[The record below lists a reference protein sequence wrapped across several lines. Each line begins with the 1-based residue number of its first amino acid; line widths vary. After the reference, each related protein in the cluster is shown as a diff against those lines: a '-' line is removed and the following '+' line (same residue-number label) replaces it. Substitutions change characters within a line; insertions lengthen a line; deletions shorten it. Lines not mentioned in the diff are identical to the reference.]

1 MRRTGIFALAFFAL
15 LAACKSGTRA
25 APPAE
30 AAPKAEAT
38 KIDMS
43 PRALALQKLS
53 GDGPVERKIADLQR
67 SAERNPNKVD
77 FWVLLGRAWA
87 RKAREASDPGFYVNA
102 NACANVALQVS
113 PDDKLAMDLRGLVL
127 LNDHKFAEARDL
139 ASKSVEKNPDDAMA
153 WGVLSDALLELGR
166 FDEAASAAQNMM
178 DIKPNLPSY
187 SRASYFRWLQGD
199 ENAALKYARLAIDS
213 GRDPNDPEPGAWEL
227 VQAAM
232 IFWHRGDYE
241 GADAGFVKA
250 LDAMNEYPPALV
262 GRGRVAMARGDAR
275 RAAELF
281 KRAYDQ
287 SPLPETAW
295 LLGDARDAAG
305 DRTGAEEAWSRVE
318 KDARRNDPRTLALF
332 WATKNVHGDEALT
345 LARDE
350 RAKRGDIYTLDAEAW
365 ALYRTGK
372 ITEARNL
379 IDDARRHG
387 TSDARLVY
395 HQGAI
400 HIAAGDVARGK
411 KLLADALARNPKFDA
426 TAEAE
431 ARALLQTTNTKT

>member
-1 MRRTGIFALAFFAL
+1 MRIAGIFALALFGSL
-15 LAACKSGTRA
+15 PACKSRTPA
-25 APPAE
+25 APPTE
-30 AAPKAEAT
+30 PAPKVQAAKADT
-38 KIDMS
+38 S
-43 PRALALQKLS
+43 PRALALQKLV
-53 GDGPVERKIADLQR
+53 GDGPIEKKIADLQR
-67 SAERNPNKVD
+67 SAERNPNKVE
-77 FWVLLGRAWA
+77 FWVLLGRAWVQ
-87 RKAREASDPGFYVNA
+87 KAREASDPGFYVNA
-102 NACANVALQVS
+102 NACADVALQVS
-113 PDDKLAMDLRGLVL
+113 PDDRLAIDLRGLVL
-127 LNDHKFAEARDL
+127 LNDHRFAEAREL
-139 ASKSVEKNPDDAMA
+139 AAKGVEKNPDDAMA

-199 ENAALKYARLAIDS
+199 ENAALRYARLAIDS
-213 GRDPNDPEPGAWEL
+213 GRDPKDPEPGAWEL

-241 GADAGFVKA
+241 GADAGFLKA
-250 LDAMNEYPPALV
+250 LDAMTEYPPALV
-262 GRGRVAMARGDAR
+262 GRGRVAMARGDGR

-305 DRTGAEEAWSRVE
+305 DRTGAEEAWSMVE
-318 KDARRNDPRTLALF
+318 KDGRRTDPRTLALF
-332 WATKNVHGDEALT
+332 WATKNVHGEEALT
-345 LARDE
+345 LAREE
-350 RAKRGDIYTLDAEAW
+350 RAKRGDVYTLDAEAW

-372 ITEARNL
+372 ITEARNV
-379 IDDARRHG
+379 IDEARRHG
-387 TSDARLVY
+387 TDDARLVY

-400 HIAAGDVARGK
+400 HILAGDVARGK
-411 KLLADALARNPKFDA
+411 KLVADALARNPKFDA